1 MSPHLT
7 RLCHDM
13 AETGKIGRVR
23 DAKLEADILE
33 QSRVGRIEWDVGKAD
48 DKQSYFVLQ
57 VRLWL

>member
-1 MSPHLT
+1 
-7 RLCHDM
+7 M

-48 DKQSYFVLQ
+48 DKQSYFGLQ